1 MINWFKRLYHRI
13 KDYLMLW
20 IIRDM
25 LKDIDPTHVDDMIRK
40 GSPELNEGDII
51 RLRKMVRGD

>member
-1 MINWFKRLYHRI
+1 MV
-13 KDYLMLW
+13 W
-20 IIRDM
+20 IIKDM

-40 GSPELNEGDII
+40 SNPELNEDDII